1 MKPNSHNAISTT
13 SVKDH
18 DLPAY
23 TVRISDRA
31 KYVSLSLSM
40 ETGLEVVIP
49 CNYDHR
55 KIPELIQQKRE
66 WIARNQRKLHER
78 EAFLQSQDPHL
89 LPDSLNLRSLQQQWQ
104 IEYIPTASKGIQIKE
119 NKSISKLMISGNV
132 NDIHACKFFLKK
144 WLMKLAEGHI
154 CSRLKQVSK
163 RINLPYNSVAIRSQ
177 KTLWGS
183 CSGKKNI
190 SLNYKLLFLEPHVVD
205 YVLIH
210 ELCHTVYMNHSDQF
224 WRLVSKFQPQ
234 YKEIDKSLNQA
245 WKIVPAWLE
254 P

>member
-1 MKPNSHNAISTT
+1 MKPNSHNAISAT

-119 NKSISKLMISGNV
+119 NKSTSKLIISGNV

-144 WLMKLAEGHI
+144 WLMKVAEGHI
-154 CSRLKQVSK
+154 CNCLKQVSK
-163 RINLPYNSVAIRSQ
+163 QINLPYNSVTIRSQ

>member
-1 MKPNSHNAISTT
+1 MKPNSHNVTFSRSA
-13 SVKDH
+13 KDD
-18 DLPAY
+18 DLLTY
-23 TVRISDRA
+23 TVRVSDRA

-78 EAFLQSQDPHL
+78 EAFMRSQDPHL
-89 LPDSLNLRSLQQQWQ
+89 LPDSLNLRSLQQLWQ
-104 IEYIPTASKGIQIKE
+104 IEYIPTDFKRIHIKE
-119 NKSISKLMISGNV
+119 DKSALKLILSGDV
-132 NDIHACKFFLKK
+132 SDIHACKFFLKK
-144 WLMKLAEGHI
+144 WLMKVADKHI
-154 CSRLKQVSK
+154 CDCLKQVSK
-163 RINLPYNSVAIRSQ
+163 RINLPYNCATIRSQ

-190 SLNYKLLFLEPHVVD
+190 SLNYKLLFLEPNVVD

-224 WRLVSKFQPQ
+224 WRLVSKYQPN

-245 WKIVPAWLE
+245 WKIIPAWLE
-254 P
+254 S